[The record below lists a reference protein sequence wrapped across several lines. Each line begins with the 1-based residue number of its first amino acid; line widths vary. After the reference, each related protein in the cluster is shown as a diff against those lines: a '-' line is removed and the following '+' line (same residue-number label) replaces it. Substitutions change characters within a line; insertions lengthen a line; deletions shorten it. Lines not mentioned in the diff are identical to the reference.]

1 MSRAPRELNQLAGFR
16 FVGTTMRSLRFELAP
31 SVQAVEGVGS
41 AFGHI
46 SFQPQGE
53 TGFDALRLF
62 MKSLQRT
69 GRIDV
74 RAGMRV
80 VRDFPYLA
88 SAGYWRYAH
97 HQLKWPQPARYELH
111 IVVEQTPRFANRI
124 FLSGELDS
132 HQVPRAAID
141 WCVQEPEFT
150 TLRAFARHFEHYWTR
165 RGLERIGRLEW
176 LQGVRRGDIS
186 SLVRIGDVFHPGGT
200 TRIGMNRNE
209 GVVDRDLKTFAI
221 SNLWVAST
229 SAFPS
234 GASANPTMMLMLFTL
249 RLADKL
255 GSLLRRHRDIEMRSA
270 SSLTPLAR
278 QGTRTNVPTSIGRL
292 TG

>member
-1 MSRAPRELNQLAGFR
+1 M
-16 FVGTTMRSLRFELAP
+16 
-31 SVQAVEGVGS
+31 QAAEKVGS

-46 SFQPQGE
+46 SFQSQGE

-80 VRDFPYLA
+80 VRDLPYLA

-97 HQLKWPQPARYELH
+97 HQLRWPQPARYELH

-132 HQVPRAAID
+132 YQMPCAAID
-141 WCVQEPEFT
+141 WCVEEPEFA
-150 TLRAFARHFEHYWTR
+150 TLRAFARHFEDYWTR

-176 LQGVRRGDIS
+176 LPGARGGEVS
-186 SLVRIGDVFHPGGT
+186 SLSGDVFHPGGT
-200 TRIGMNRNE
+200 TRIGVNGKE
-209 GVVDRDLKTFAI
+209 AVVDRDLKTFAI

-229 SAFPS
+229 SVFPS
-234 GASANPTMMLMLFTL
+234 GASANPTMMLMLCTL
-249 RLADKL
+249 RLADQL
-255 GSLLRRHRDIEMRSA
+255 GCLLARDRDIKRRSA
-270 SSLTPLAR
+270 SSLTHHAR
-278 QGTRTNVPTSIGRL
+278 HGSRTDAPASVRRS